1 MSENEI
7 IKGNKKSDSV
17 STRSILKRIIISI
30 IFLPFILLITRKG
43 GLYFLVLVTILIISG
58 LWEFYRMVEAKG
70 IKPSKLTGITAG
82 IIIPFYVFFSKG
94 KTDNL
99 LFLLVI
105 IFIAVMIIELGR
117 GKRDYALYHISVT
130 IFGVLYV
137 GLLGSYLL
145 MLRELP
151 ISMNLDYKNG
161 FLFVILVFI
170 LTWCYDSGAYTLGTI
185 AGRHKLFPG
194 ISPGKTLE
202 GAFGGLLLSIIGI
215 LVAREYIFSSITIW
229 EAVGLAVIGSVVSQ
243 LGDLVES
250 MIKRDVNIKDSSN
263 TIPGHG
269 GILDRFDSMLFNA
282 PVIYYILKY
291 FLLEG

>member
-1 MSENEI
+1 MSENKI
-7 IKGNKKSDSV
+7 IKDNNKKNSV
-17 STRSILKRIIISI
+17 SNRSILKRIIISI

-43 GLYFLVLVTILIISG
+43 GLYFLVLITILITSG

-70 IKPSKLTGITAG
+70 IKPSKLIGITCG
-82 IIIPFYVFFSKG
+82 IIIPFSVFFSKG
-94 KTDNL
+94 KADTL

-117 GKRDYALYHISVT
+117 GKRNYALYHISVT

-151 ISMNLDYKNG
+151 VSMNLDYKNG

-170 LTWCYDSGAYTLGTI
+170 LTWCYDTGAYTFGKI
-185 AGRHKLFPG
+185 AGRHKLFPSV
-194 ISPGKTLE
+194 SPGKTLE
-202 GAFGGLLLSIIGI
+202 GALGGVLLSCFGI
-215 LVAREYIFSSITIW
+215 LVAREYILPFITIW
-229 EAVGLAVIGSVVSQ
+229 EAVGLAVVGSVVSQ

-282 PVIYYILKY
+282 PAIYYILKY
-291 FLLEG
+291 FILKG